1 MSAPVAGHHLVG
13 FHCRYEWWKPHTAP
27 PCSRVP
33 ATDSAAKGLWNAV
46 LNAKCCG
53 ATSFAFFT
61 RSSRS
66 WTAPALPPA
75 DAVKFKQ
82 LCIEHGFDAGAIM
95 PHGTYLSNSATSA
108 PEIRKK
114 SLDGIVDEAEVRKLL
129 PCQIHILANSAL
141 QLAACSVAMR
151 LGSICTTFI
160 PEAAPRVAICV
171 KRLRMLQLRSTRFT
185 HESQQSSW
193 LSKPWPGR
201 VVR

>member
-13 FHCRYEWWKPHTAP
+13 FHCRYEESLVESQLHLQPKTHRLLVLPADTP
-27 PCSRVP
+27 PR
-33 ATDSAAKGLWNAV
+33 DSAAKGLWNAV

-66 WTAPALPPA
+66 WTAPVLPPA

-82 LCIEHGFDAGAIM
+82 LCVEHGFDAGAIM

-114 SLDGIVDEAEVRKLL
+114 SLDGIVDEAEVRKL
-129 PCQIHILANSAL
+129 
-141 QLAACSVAMR
+141 
-151 LGSICTTFI
+151 
-160 PEAAPRVAICV
+160 VAI
-171 KRLRMLQLRSTRFT
+171 RIRMSNSR
-185 HESQQSSW
+185 
-193 LSKPWPGR
+193 
-201 VVR
+201 